1 MPESPTPSALR
12 GDAARGFTAQAA
24 AQAKARLT
32 AQGISYA
39 QWADE
44 HGFNRRLVYEVLSGR
59 RACRRGTSH
68 DVAVA
73 LGLKEPHAGDDKL
86 EGVRG

>member
-1 MPESPTPSALR
+1 MR

-44 HGFNRRLVYEVLSGR
+44 HGFSRRLVYEVLSGR
-59 RACRRGTSH
+59 RACRRGVSH
-68 DVAVA
+68 RVAVA
-73 LGLKEPHAGDDKL
+73 LGLKDARSSDDRL
-86 EGVRG
+86 EGVRA